1 MKNFIKMNKV
11 MNTTINTVSS
21 FAKYRILV
29 APGVYQSIS
38 GKYFVRKTDVN
49 GKRGYTTF
57 TNKAKA
63 IKFYKSL

>member
-1 MKNFIKMNKV
+1 MKNYIKMNKV
-11 MNTTINTVSS
+11 MNTSS
-21 FAKYRILV
+21 SAKYRILV
-29 APGVYQSIS
+29 APGVYQSVS